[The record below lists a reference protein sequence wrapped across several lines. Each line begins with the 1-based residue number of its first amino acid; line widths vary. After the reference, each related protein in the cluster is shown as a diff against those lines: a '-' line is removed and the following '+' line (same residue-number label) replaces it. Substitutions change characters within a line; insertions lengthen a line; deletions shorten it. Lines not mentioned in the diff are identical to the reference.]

1 MPSAGLSEI
10 LYRNGVGQGSYFSAR
25 RIFRHS
31 RAVPAPV
38 FVIPRRSS
46 ARSHIS
52 VPDGPESWKIGLKSD
67 CFRNGT
73 PGDPPVPCFAPI
85 VRSTNLM

>member
-10 LYRNGVGQGSYFSAR
+10 LYRNGVGRGSYFSAR
-25 RIFRHS
+25 ENLAVIRHS
-31 RAVPAPV
+31 G
-38 FVIPRRSS
+38 FVIPGRSS
-46 ARSHIS
+46 ARGHIWCLMAQR
-52 VPDGPESWKIGLKSD
+52 SWKIGLKSD